1 MLRKLAEVYKLK
13 RQDPR
18 VTRTERLL
26 MDALMNLILEEGYD
40 AITVRDIVQKAGMNR
55 STFYLHFRDKQDIM
69 SHLENDLLAQLTEA
83 LIDPTYSQESARSD
97 YQTFGTPSKTAV
109 ALFSHVEKY
118 APLYRTMLVERD
130 FRARVTH
137 SIRQDILPLMSHELD
152 AAFGSNGIV
161 GVIIH
166 WLESGMA
173 ESVTDMS
180 LWLTRMSLFP
190 MGITGNSNP

>member
-1 MLRKLAEVYKLK
+1 MNKM
-13 RQDPR
+13 DPR

-26 MDALMNLILEEGYD
+26 IDALMGLILEEGYD
-40 AITVRDIVQKAGMNR
+40 AVTVRDIVQKAGVNR

-69 SHLENDLLAQLTEA
+69 SHMENYLLSQLIEA
-83 LIDPTYSQESARSD
+83 MIDPTFSQKSALSD
-97 YQTFGTPSKTAV
+97 YKKFGTPSKTAV

-130 FRARVTH
+130 FRARVTQ
-137 SIRQDILPLMSHELD
+137 SIRQEILPFMNHEFN

-166 WLESGMA
+166 WLESGMT
-173 ESVTDMS
+173 ESVTEMS

-190 MGITGNSNP
+190 MGNFDKNI